1 MTGMWEACLNLIEG
15 GLWLIP
21 TVLGGISLM
30 PTLVPEARLRAL
42 QRKLQNIDEQV
53 DIIFKEEFR
62 RRGGFLFNIL
72 LILLVIPA
80 LLIMA
85 TALVPVLVL
94 LKLFQLGRI
103 FRVLNEVSVLF
114 LVFPPLLLW
123 SMLIGFIVLLPLIVA
138 GIAVSIA
145 IWTVEG
151 LTRRR
156 VIQTL
161 SCISFI
167 GGLLLRLVFSIG

>member
-1 MTGMWEACLNLIEG
+1 MWEACLNLIEG

-72 LILLVIPA
+72 LILLVIPP

-114 LVFPPLLLW
+114 LVLFPPLLLW
-123 SMLIGFIVLLPLIVA
+123 SMFIGFIVLLPLTAA
-138 GIAVSIA
+138 GIAVSMA

-161 SCISFI
+161 ACISFI
-167 GGLLLRLVFSIG
+167 GGLLLRLVSNIG

>member
-1 MTGMWEACLNLIEG
+1 MWEACLNLIEG

-30 PTLVPEARLRAL
+30 LTLVPEARLRAL
-42 QRKLQNIDEQV
+42 QTKLQNIDEQV

-114 LVFPPLLLW
+114 LVLFPPLLLW